1 MILGIFVLTGIT
13 GCKKD
18 WLKPEPLSFFSP
30 CNAYIDAA
38 GMRAALVAC
47 ARNARIEYYG
57 DNPPILTEMVFSE
70 VTVEGTT
77 DKSGPA
83 QDLNLLITPDAAA
96 RFDDADHARLQF
108 YWREGYRGIK
118 YANTVITKLM
128 SEPIIAKCTMEI
140 CRT

>member
-30 CNAYIDAA
+30 SNAYIDAA

-57 DNPPILTEMVFSE
+57 DNPPI
-70 VTVEGTT
+70 
-77 DKSGPA
+77 PA
-83 QDLNLLITPDAAA
+83 YWGGFVLRPDWFDFWQGRPSRLHDRFAYA
-96 RFDDADHARLQF
+96 RAGDSWKIDRL
-108 YWREGYRGIK
+108 
-118 YANTVITKLM
+118 
-128 SEPIIAKCTMEI
+128 SP
-140 CRT
+140 

>member
-1 MILGIFVLTGIT
+1 MKKIFQTQTIKIALPIICVLVLA

-30 CNAYIDAA
+30 SNAYIDAA
-38 GMRAALVAC
+38 GLRSALVAC

-57 DNPPILTEMVFSE
+57 DNPPILTDMLFSE
-70 VTVEGTT
+70 ITVEGTT

-96 RFDDADHARLQF
+96 AFDKVLA
-108 YWREGYRGIK
+108 
-118 YANTVITKLM
+118 T
-128 SEPIIAKCTMEI
+128 IAA
-140 CRT
+140 